1 MIDLM
6 KRREF
11 LLATAASGTSAW
23 AAPADK
29 NIRVAVLGTGSRG
42 TTMMRHSL
50 GLPGVTVT
58 AVCDISEARATQ
70 AQNIVEKATGNRP
83 APYTRGPEDYR
94 RMLERQDVDVV
105 LIMTYQDQHA
115 AQAIHA
121 MQAGKHVGSET
132 PSAYTID
139 ECWALVDAKEKTGR
153 RYMLLENYPYART
166 RMMVLNMAH
175 RGVMGEI
182 TYGESSYIHDT
193 RELLFQKDG
202 TLSWRGEIAKKHRG
216 DVYPTHA
223 LGPVSLWMGMNR
235 GDRLA
240 TMVSMD
246 TGTKNVEDL
255 ARESFGKSHP
265 AAQPGFFQKHD
276 ATITML
282 RSANEKLIVLRYD
295 PGSNRPAGGWEQL
308 QGTRGAYDGSPA
320 TELLYLQGRSANHRW
335 EPVDKYREE
344 FDHPYW
350 KKDGT
355 LAMSAGHG
363 GGDYFVMRE
372 FYRAIAED
380 REPPI
385 DVYDGASWSAILP
398 LSGQSIREG
407 NKSFEIPDFTRG
419 RWKERKL
426 TGFGIEA

>member
-1 MIDLM
+1 MSYLD
-6 KRREF
+6 RREF
-11 LLATAASGTSAW
+11 LLAAGAQLR
-23 AAPADK
+23 PAEK
-29 NIRVAVLGTGSRG
+29 QIRVAVLGTGSRG
-42 TTMMRHSL
+42 TGMMRQSL
-50 GLPGVTVT
+50 LFPGVKIA
-58 AVCDISEARATQ
+58 AVCDVNEARASQ
-70 AQNIVEKATGNRP
+70 AQNVVEKATGSRP

-139 ECWALVDAKEKTGR
+139 ECWALVEAKEKTGR

-166 RMMVLNMAH
+166 RMMVLNLAH

-193 RELLFQKDG
+193 RNLAYEKDG
-202 TLSWRGEIAKKHRG
+202 SLSWRGRIASQHRG

-223 LGPVSLWMGMNR
+223 LGPVSLWMGMDR

-246 TGTKNVEDL
+246 TGTRNL
-255 ARESFGKSHP
+255 ATYARDRFGAAHP
-265 AAQPGFFQKHD
+265 AAQPGFFQKRD
-276 ATITML
+276 TTITLL
-282 RSANEKLIVLRYD
+282 RSANEKMIVLRYD
-295 PGSNRPAGGWEQL
+295 SASNRPAGGWEQL
-308 QGTRGAYDGSPA
+308 QGTRGAYDGSPGA
-320 TELLYLQGRSANHRW
+320 ELLYLQGRSPEDRW
-335 EPVDKYREE
+335 EPVEKHRAE
-344 FDHPYW
+344 FEHPFW
-350 KKDGT
+350 KKDG
-355 LAMSAGHG
+355 AAAAVAGHG

-380 REPPI
+380 RETPI
-385 DVYDGASWSAILP
+385 DVYDGAAWSAVLP
-398 LSGQSIREG
+398 LSARSIRDG
-407 NKSFEIPDFTRG
+407 NKPVEIPDFTRG

-426 TGFGIEA
+426 AGFGIEA